1 MFLERHSC
9 IFKLYLFFLS
19 ETTKIFT
26 WINYWQVS
34 SDSTHSR
41 ESCSLKAISSKFIL
55 KSTEIHVQSN
65 MNLNKANFRSIYSK
79 DSSEAFYL
87 EFSVIFKLFY
97 KYHQRK
103 LKEVNFNITYTKSST
118 LTVSILTEISFSQK
132 MIFLKFHDFPL
143 IFMEFLLIS
152 AKKG

>member
-1 MFLERHSC
+1 
-9 IFKLYLFFLS
+9 
-19 ETTKIFT
+19 
-26 WINYWQVS
+26 
-34 SDSTHSR
+34 
-41 ESCSLKAISSKFIL
+41 
-55 KSTEIHVQSN
+55 
-65 MNLNKANFRSIYSK
+65 MNLSKANFRSSYSK
-79 DSSEAFYL
+79 DSSKAFYL

-152 AKKG
+152 AKKVKNNDDYTWIKSAQPFPREFSASYLPKEFMTLS

>member
-1 MFLERHSC
+1 MNHRNVIDCTLQVLLVGKMQGCFWKDIVVFLNS
-9 IFKLYLFFLS
+9 LFFLS

-103 LKEVNFNITYTKSST
+103 LKEV
-118 LTVSILTEISFSQK
+118 ILI
-132 MIFLKFHDFPL
+132 
-143 IFMEFLLIS
+143 LLIQRVQLLQFQFLQ
-152 AKKG
+152 K